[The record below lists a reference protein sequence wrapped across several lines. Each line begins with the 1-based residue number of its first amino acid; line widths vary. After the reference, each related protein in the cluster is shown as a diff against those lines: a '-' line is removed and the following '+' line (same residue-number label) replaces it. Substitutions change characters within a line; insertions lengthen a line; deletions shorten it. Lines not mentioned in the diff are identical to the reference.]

1 MLDNTYPKSDD
12 AMVYDFTKHRYI
24 LTPQYVLNNLG
35 IDLYEKMGGAR
46 TVNTTT
52 AINVLLDNRISFK
65 IYSAIYA
72 HQDKQLMEY
81 ILAKF
86 INTPDNQSQL
96 LVSTHYDPI
105 LKDIDDIFGKDSVWF
120 TEKGK
125 DGNTALFSLTDFK
138 GLNKLSS
145 IHRAYMNGQFGAL
158 PNVL

>member
-72 HQDKQLMEY
+72 HQDKQLMED
-81 ILAKF
+81 ILAKSPSARKVLLEAMS
-86 INTPDNQSQL
+86 NQL
-96 LVSTHYDPI
+96 LDLVTYGEKEKEQVSQTTYNALLQPIDETGKSVLYRIYRGFLTYIPTYEEGHY
-105 LKDIDDIFGKDSVWF
+105 
-120 TEKGK
+120 
-125 DGNTALFSLTDFK
+125 
-138 GLNKLSS
+138 
-145 IHRAYMNGQFGAL
+145 
-158 PNVL
+158 